1 MKEKS
6 PYILLHKII
15 NFIKNKTES
24 KIENPTHNFIETNL
38 KNHKLKVKLS
48 WVGACERKNRAFCA
62 TLFFVF
68 YLNV

>member
-6 PYILLHKII
+6 PYILLHKNI

-24 KIENPTHNFIETNL
+24 KIENPTHNFTETNL

-48 WVGACERKNRAFCA
+48 
-62 TLFFVF
+62 
-68 YLNV
+68 